1 MMYDDNSEYSGE
13 YGGNGGNDEYQSGK
27 IQQDFSAEP
36 ADPVSGIEESAD
48 VVSSVTGL
56 KKNESKRKHMPG
68 KMTLFKP
75 MAERAMPVQCLGP
88 VIPRQSE
95 TLKCVSTHCD
105 VGD

>member
-13 YGGNGGNDEYQSGK
+13 YGGNGGNDEYQSGE

-56 KKNESKRKHMPG
+56 KKKTNQKGSIC
-68 KMTLFKP
+68 L
-75 MAERAMPVQCLGP
+75 ER
-88 VIPRQSE
+88 
-95 TLKCVSTHCD
+95 
-105 VGD
+105 